1 MKQKRFWNS
10 KLFWIIIAFVFSVG
24 LVIIVVVFKFIYT
37 FQPSFYSYSSY
48 VDPQT
53 VKQINKKYTYKEYAS
68 ANEFEFA
75 LENNKAI
82 AGIGSD
88 YSIVSLIRQG
98 KIAPIRKEMEK
109 IIKKQYPFTTPLSW
123 EDYWTEEAKQQM
135 QEYDK
140 YLKTEETQFFLK
152 EKFNDPNDPKNPNN
166 YDEFK
171 FSDFVV
177 PYFINDKVIALDT
190 KKIWNKIDMT
200 QEDVIKELKL
210 DSQNTPTLEKVLEA
224 LNTSNSNVK
233 IQWTKNERENVVL
246 GDTISNPKEKWN
258 TEITENNY
266 LEWLNNFAKIVKDGT
281 GFSMDNTNKNLFDTD
296 SDIILNNLINPTS
309 KINVT
314 MIYNGDAL
322 DAYYGHDNF
331 QSIQD
336 GDCVRIIRSN
346 YTVRVLDCFVVSSS
360 ISQNEKE
367 KLLNNFNELLF
378 NGMFSDENELLAKD
392 KNEFNTSGIIR
403 IFDYVNYTPAA
414 AGAYKYIYNNYF
426 EDDEYAKY
434 IYTVAK
440 TDEKLGI
447 YVKGIAPIEK
457 NVLSKLTLAFQK
469 KINGY

>member
-1 MKQKRFWNS
+1 MKQKRFWNF

-75 LENNKAI
+75 MENNKAI

-88 YSIVSLIRQG
+88 YSIISLINQG

-109 IIKKQYPFTTPLSW
+109 FLNPNKGW
-123 EDYWTEEAKQQM
+123 EDYWTLGAQQQM
-135 QEYDK
+135 KEYDE
-140 YLKTEETQFFLK
+140 YLNQSFLQK
-152 EKFNDPNDPKNPNN
+152 QFNDPYYK
-166 YDEFK
+166 EFK

-266 LEWLNNFAKIVKDGT
+266 LGWLNNFAKIVKDGT

-336 GDCVRIIRSN
+336 GDRVRIIRSN

-378 NGMFSDENELLAKD
+378 NGMFNTEKELKKIDEKDEILFNE
-392 KNEFNTSGIIR
+392 NGIIK

-414 AGAYKYIYNNYF
+414 DGAYFYILNNYF

-440 TDEKLGI
+440 TDEELGI

>member
-109 IIKKQYPFTTPLSW
+109 LLNPHEDKLWSW
-123 EDYWTEEAKQQM
+123 ENYWTEETRQQM
-135 QEYDK
+135 QEYDE
-140 YLKTEETQFFLK
+140 YLNDPKIQDFLQK
-152 EKFNDPNDPKNPNN
+152 QFNDPYYK
-166 YDEFK
+166 EFK

-177 PYFINDKVIALDT
+177 PYFINDKVIAFDT
-190 KKIWNKIDMT
+190 KKIWNNIDLS
-200 QEDVIKELKL
+200 QEEVIQKL
-210 DSQNTPTLEKVLEA
+210 GLNDQNTPTLEKVLEA
-224 LNTSNSNVK
+224 LNTSNSNIK

-336 GDCVRIIRSN
+336 GDRVRIIRSN